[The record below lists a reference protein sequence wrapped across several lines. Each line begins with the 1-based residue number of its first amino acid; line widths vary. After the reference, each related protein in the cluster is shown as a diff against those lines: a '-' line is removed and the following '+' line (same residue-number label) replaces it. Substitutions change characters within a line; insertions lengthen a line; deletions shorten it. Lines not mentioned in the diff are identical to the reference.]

1 MIKNKLY
8 NSILTLLLFP
18 FVVQAQADTDRN
30 AYSIV
35 QDATTKIICESTSSA
50 LRKESYTITIL
61 NEKDGMQHTF
71 FVYATSL
78 PLSGNSPEK

>member
-1 MIKNKLY
+1 MIKNRLY

-35 QDATTKIICESTSSA
+35 QDATTEIICESTSSA
-50 LRKESYTITIL
+50 LPSR
-61 NEKDGMQHTF
+61 F
-71 FVYATSL
+71 
-78 PLSGNSPEK
+78 